1 MDNFKCRNCG
11 SKDYVNASG
20 GFTYRGQFYSYDAR
34 GRYRFCAVCGEPETV
49 TDTLSVQNG
58 LDPDYI
64 QKLHESLDEG
74 QDHE

>member
-1 MDNFKCRNCG
+1 MKNFKCGNCG

-34 GRYRFCAVCGEPETV
+34 GRYRFCAECGEHETIDN
-49 TDTLSVQNG
+49 TPKG

-64 QKLHESLDEG
+64 QKLHNRLDEG
-74 QDHE
+74 VDNE